1 MRNQVAPWGD
11 AQVILTVPETHLVN
25 LAFDSH
31 LL

>member
-1 MRNQVAPWGD
+1 MCDQVAPWGD

-25 LAFDSH
+25 LAFDPH